1 MAPGLSGRE
10 TIPSNG
16 LAGTIRGFNEV
27 RDMFDFLY
35 ILVGALFFV
44 GCWAFT
50 KACDR
55 L

>member
-1 MAPGLSGRE
+1 MLD
-10 TIPSNG
+10 
-16 LAGTIRGFNEV
+16 L
-27 RDMFDFLY
+27 LY

-44 GCWAFT
+44 GCWAFA